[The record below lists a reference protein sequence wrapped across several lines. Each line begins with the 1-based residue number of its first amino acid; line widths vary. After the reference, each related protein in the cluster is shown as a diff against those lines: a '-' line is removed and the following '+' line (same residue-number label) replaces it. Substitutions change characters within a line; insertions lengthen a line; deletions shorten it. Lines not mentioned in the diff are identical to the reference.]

1 MTYRFYPMSSRRRYI
16 VIYDRAT
23 ANPFSTLIS
32 LILFCAIITIGRL
45 IAITADK
52 SPEGALKAGYSSLG
66 DTHGGPALKEF
77 QKAESMPGVTNKQRV
92 KIHLGKALA
101 NQRALEIVHS
111 ARPLILEGAVN
122 RAQTIRELDKNERMA
137 SNMIAEDVN
146 KALLYSQKAG
156 MEECSGAIKSIKN
169 GFGNTEKDTW
179 KKLLS
184 GSKPCR
190 NN

>member
-1 MTYRFYPMSSRRRYI
+1 MSSRRRYI

-23 ANPFSTLIS
+23 TNPFSTLMS
-32 LILFCAIITIGRL
+32 LILFCAIITIPRL

-66 DTHGGPALKEF
+66 DTHGGPALQEF
-77 QKAESMPGVTNKQRV
+77 QKAESMPRITNRQRV

-111 ARPLILEGAVN
+111 ARPIILEGAIN
-122 RAQTIRELDKNERMA
+122 QEQTMRELNKNEKMA
-137 SNMIAEDVN
+137 SDMIARDVD
-146 KALLYSQKAG
+146 KALVYSQKAG
-156 MEECSGAIKSIKN
+156 LGECSRALKAIKNS
-169 GFGNTEKDTW
+169 FGNTEKDTW

-184 GSKPCR
+184 ASKPCR
-190 NN
+190 DS